1 MSEQHDHARIP
12 TDDDARVVAL
22 AKLDPAAFAQLY
34 RRYVDG
40 VFRYC
45 VHRLGTREQAEDAT
59 SQIFLKALAALPS
72 HRPGG
77 SFRGWLFTIAHNVIT
92 DTYRARRTHW
102 PLTDALEQPDH
113 EPSPEEQAIGSIERD
128 EVRAMLLTLPIDQ
141 RRIMELRLAGLTGNE
156 IAEALGK
163 NLGAVKMAQSRAIAR
178 LKQSML
184 VAGEPAADCE
194 PCAENEET
202 LHAFS

>member
-1 MSEQHDHARIP
+1 MHERHDNSNPAIDH
-12 TDDDARVVAL
+12 DAQLVAL

-34 RRYVDG
+34 RRYVDA

-92 DTYRARRTHW
+92 DTYRAKRTHW
-102 PLTDALEQPDH
+102 PITDALEQPDR

-128 EVRAMLLTLPIDQ
+128 EVRAMLLMLPIDQ

-178 LKQSML
+178 LKQAVL
-184 VAGEPAADCE
+184 AAGEPLADRE

-202 LHAFS
+202 LHAIS

>member
-1 MSEQHDHARIP
+1 MSEQHDSSQSP
-12 TDDDARVVAL
+12 TDDDARIVAL
-22 AKLDPAAFAQLY
+22 ARVDPGAFALLY
-34 RRYVDG
+34 RRYVDT
-40 VFRYC
+40 VYRYC

-128 EVRAMLLTLPIDQ
+128 EVRAMLLMLPVDQ
-141 RRIMELRLAGLTGNE
+141 RRIMELRLAGLTGTE

-178 LKQSML
+178 LKQAMFA
-184 VAGEPAADCE
+184 AGEPRDDRE
-194 PCAENEET
+194 PCAGNEET

>member
-1 MSEQHDHARIP
+1 MGEQHDNSQSPI
-12 TDDDARVVAL
+12 DDDARVVAL
-22 AKLDPAAFAQLY
+22 ARVDPAAFALLY
-34 RRYVDG
+34 RRYIDTVY
-40 VFRYC
+40 RYC

-92 DTYRARRTHW
+92 DTYRAKRMHW
-102 PLTDALEQPDH
+102 PLTDALEHPDH
-113 EPSPEEQAIGSIERD
+113 EPSPEEQAIGLIERD
-128 EVRAMLLTLPIDQ
+128 EVRAMLLMLPTDQ
-141 RRIMELRLAGLTGNE
+141 RRVMELRLAGLTGNE

-178 LKQSML
+178 LKQSI
-184 VAGEPAADCE
+184 AADRE

>member
-1 MSEQHDHARIP
+1 MDDGHENARGSH
-12 TDDDARVVAL
+12 DDDARIVAL
-22 AKLDPAAFAQLY
+22 ARSDPAAFAQLY
-34 RRYVDG
+34 RRYVDT
-40 VFRYC
+40 VYRYC

-77 SFRGWLFTIAHNVIT
+77 SFRAWLFTIAHNVIT
-92 DTYRARRTHW
+92 DTYRTKRTHW
-102 PLTDALEQPDH
+102 PLALALEHADE
-113 EPSPEEQAIGSIERD
+113 EPSPEDQAIGAIERG
-128 EVRAMLLTLPIDQ
+128 EVHAMLAILPTDQ

-178 LKQSML
+178 LKQAMHQNGDAR
-184 VAGEPAADCE
+184 AG
-194 PCAENEET
+194 NEET
-202 LHAFS
+202 IHAIS